1 MQPRKYTEEF
11 LTGKTFGFLTY
22 VGASHTPAKSGVY
35 YSTWRCECGKEIVT
49 LDINVVKGRK
59 KSCGCK
65 HWRTGEHSAHWK
77 GCGKMSGAYWSG
89 IKCGAY
95 AREIP
100 FRLTKEEAWETF
112 LKQSGKCV
120 MTGIDLTF
128 DTLVNTSDGTASLDR
143 IDSSKGYT
151 KDNVQWVHKDIN
163 YIKRDL
169 SDSEFI
175 TLCKKVATHRA

>member
-1 MQPRKYTEEF
+1 
-11 LTGKTFGFLTY
+11 
-22 VGASHTPAKSGVY
+22 
-35 YSTWRCECGKEIVT
+35 
-49 LDINVVKGRK
+49 
-59 KSCGCK
+59 
-65 HWRTGEHSAHWK
+65 
-77 GCGKMSGAYWSG
+77 
-89 IKCGAY
+89 
-95 AREIP
+95 
-100 FRLTKEEAWETF
+100 
-112 LKQSGKCV
+112 

-128 DTLVNTSDGTASLDR
+128 DTLVNTFDGTASLDR